1 MKLVSDKECPGART
15 FPGAWHHMST
25 FFNTLELGVGYA
37 AVASATALSQV
48 RRRMEAKPCAHLRQM
63 ECFCFQQPHSKKD

>member
-1 MKLVSDKECPGART
+1 MSDKERPGART
-15 FPGAWHHMST
+15 FPGAWHHLST

-48 RRRMEAKPCAHLRQM
+48 RRPYK
-63 ECFCFQQPHSKKD
+63 